1 MTAAE
6 LRYMIALHALQ
17 KEGACV
23 RGSDLASKMGV
34 SKVSAYRMCE
44 RLKSH
49 ALLLGSGEGS
59 LGADRAG
66 RGIARRVRA
75 MHRLCARKIRR
86 ALPHAQKH
94 CRARGG
100 RPHLR
105 GGGGQP
111 RRPRRLSAGA
121 CRPQTNEY
129 RPQANEYRRR
139 VGEYRLRA
147 RASAFKSQIKAGR
160 ARTRA
165 GRARTS
171 AF

>member
-59 LGADRAG
+59 LALTARGEELLAEYEPCIAFVREKLEERCRTPKNIAAREAVDLICAVGEGSRAALVGYLRGRADHKQTNTDHKQTSTDGGSASIDCG
-66 RGIARRVRA
+66 RGQAPSN
-75 MHRLCARKIRR
+75 HR
-86 ALPHAQKH
+86 
-94 CRARGG
+94 
-100 RPHLR
+100 
-105 GGGGQP
+105 
-111 RRPRRLSAGA
+111 
-121 CRPQTNEY
+121 
-129 RPQANEYRRR
+129 
-139 VGEYRLRA
+139 
-147 RASAFKSQIKAGR
+147 
-160 ARTRA
+160 
-165 GRARTS
+165 
-171 AF
+171 